1 MDSNVS
7 LKWYFLY
14 KQNFIEVFQVQMNY
28 QILF

>member
-1 MDSNVS
+1 MDSNVI